1 MNFIIYHFKKE
12 NQNLLFKSTYRIY
25 YSCTYIYMCMYNI
38 ETICAHIF
46 GNFVYIMRG
55 FGNLSE
61 FVPEMRLKQKCGG
74 KNFKKHEH

>member
-1 MNFIIYHFKKE
+1 
-12 NQNLLFKSTYRIY
+12 
-25 YSCTYIYMCMYNI
+25 MCMYNI